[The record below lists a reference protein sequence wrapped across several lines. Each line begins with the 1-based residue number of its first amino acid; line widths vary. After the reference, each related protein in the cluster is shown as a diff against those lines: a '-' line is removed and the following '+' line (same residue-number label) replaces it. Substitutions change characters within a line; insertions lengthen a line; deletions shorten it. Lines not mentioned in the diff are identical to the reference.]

1 MSDKMKF
8 SRRGMMQAS
17 SAMLAGA
24 AAAAAAT
31 PALAQLPSQ
40 PPNAPYNPT
49 PNKRIGMPQ
58 EGPDTPKLTIYMN
71 DMLDEKEALRIKQ
84 LGINWIDAQAVPAQ
98 PWGMDYLQPRV
109 DTLKKHDMHIGI
121 MMIRWSYQGG
131 VDPEMNKI
139 VRGLPGRDEEIGKI
153 KQTIVNM
160 GKQGIPVLEWNFYNH
175 RATDGYQQVPGRG
188 GAGYSNFNY
197 DRMKDLPPLPADG
210 APQSY
215 EDTWK
220 NLTYFLKE
228 VIPVAEKNNVVMSVH
243 ANDPPSPMSRGSA
256 LVLNSFSDWKRL
268 VETVNSPSNTFTWD
282 CGVTRE
288 LGEDPIVVGNWL
300 ASRNRIGQVHFRNV
314 VMRKPRLDYTEVFPD
329 DGDNDMYEV
338 MKLLVRNNYKRLIFP
353 EHPRSLDTDKLLPRE
368 AQTTNSGWA
377 YNVGHCKAMLQI
389 ALREL
394 RGM

>member
-1 MSDKMKF
+1 MDKSRF
-8 SRRGMMQAS
+8 SRRAMMQAS
-17 SAMLAGA
+17 AALLAGTA
-24 AAAAAAT
+24 
-31 PALAQLPSQ
+31 PALAQQ
-40 PPNAPYNPT
+40 GPNAPYNPT
-49 PNKRIGMPQ
+49 PNRRIGMAQ

-71 DMLDEKEALRIKQ
+71 NMLDDAEAIRIKQ
-84 LGINWIDAQAVPAQ
+84 LGINWIDAQAVPEQ

-109 DTLKKHDMHIGI
+109 DALKKHDMHIGI
-121 MMIRWSYQGG
+121 LMIRWSYQGG
-131 VDPEMNKI
+131 LDPNMNKI
-139 VRGLPGRDEEIGKI
+139 VRGLPGRDEEINKI
-153 KQTIVNM
+153 KQTIENC
-160 GKQGIPVLEWNFYNH
+160 GKLKIPVVEWNFYTH

-188 GAGYSNFNY
+188 GALYSEFKY

-210 APQSY
+210 AVQNY

-220 NLTYFLKE
+220 NLEYFVKQ
-228 VIPVAEKNNVVMSVH
+228 VVPVAEKNGVVLSVH
-243 ANDPPSPMSRGSA
+243 PNDPPSPMSRGSA
-256 LVLNSFSDWKRL
+256 QVLNSFSDWKRL
-268 VETVNSPSNTFTWD
+268 VETVNSPSNTMTWD

-314 VMRKPRLDYTEVFPD
+314 VMRKPRLDYTETFPD

-338 MKLLVRNNYKRLIFP
+338 MKLLVKNNYKRLIFP
-353 EHPRSLDTDKLLPRE
+353 EHPRGLDTDKLLPRE
-368 AQTTNSGWA
+368 AGTTNSGWA